1 MLYICLVEPEI
12 PQNTGNIART
22 VMALNATLVLIHPLG
37 FKLDEKSVRRSGM
50 DYWKDVRLIEY
61 PSFVSFMEKMK
72 NNTLFFFSSYG
83 INTYTDI
90 NYWEKEDV
98 YLVFGKESVGLG
110 EDIIKKYYSSTVRIP
125 MVENARCLN
134 LSNSVAI
141 ASYEAMRQNNFKGL
155 KGGRND

>member
-22 VMALNATLVLIHPLG
+22 AMALNATLVLIHPLG

-61 PSFVSFMEKMK
+61 PSFTSFIEKMK
-72 NNTLFFFSSYG
+72 NNQLFFFSSYG
-83 INTYTDI
+83 TNTYTDI

-110 EDIIKKYYSSTVRIP
+110 ENIIKRYHTNTVRIP

-155 KGGRND
+155 KGGKND